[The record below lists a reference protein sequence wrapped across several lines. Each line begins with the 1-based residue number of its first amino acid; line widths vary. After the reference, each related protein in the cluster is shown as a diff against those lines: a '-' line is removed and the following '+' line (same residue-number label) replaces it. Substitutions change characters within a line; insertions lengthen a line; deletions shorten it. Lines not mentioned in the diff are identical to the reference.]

1 MDSTRTYQNLA
12 FQCMKLAETVDNPV
26 TQDQLVQLSEA
37 YTSLAQHADERAKSA
52 EPHHHQAGS

>member
-37 YTSLAQHADERAKSA
+37 YTSLAKVAAEKSKSA
-52 EPHHHQAGS
+52 ETHHRQTA